1 MSGGK
6 VAKIR
11 LFFRRA
17 RAAFAE
23 TVGKDVI
30 GESVSSTTKLFHPPF
45 DVLIALFVSFNSDS
59 PRNSWQ
65 EYPLSKIYTKRSEK
79 NDEIGP

>member
-1 MSGGK
+1 MSSLSKVFVSGGK

-45 DVLIALFVSFNSDS
+45 DVLIALFVSLN
-59 PRNSWQ
+59 PV
-65 EYPLSKIYTKRSEK
+65 
-79 NDEIGP
+79 

>member
-1 MSGGK
+1 M
-6 VAKIR
+6 AKIR

-30 GESVSSTTKLFHPPF
+30 GDSVSSTTKLFHPPF

-59 PRNSWQ
+59 PRWQEYPWQ
-65 EYPLSKIYTKRSEK
+65 EYPLSKIYTKKGPR